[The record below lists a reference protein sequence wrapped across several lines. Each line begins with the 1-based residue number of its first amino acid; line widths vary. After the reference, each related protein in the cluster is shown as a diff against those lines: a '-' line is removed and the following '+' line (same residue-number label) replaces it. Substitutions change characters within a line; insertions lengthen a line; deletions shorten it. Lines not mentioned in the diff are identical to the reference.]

1 MLRGLLFSVWWEER
15 KTDASNILTNKQ
27 TNKQCVFC
35 IRIKCPAEHNMS
47 HSLCIARC
55 TCWHLYLRQ
64 LGSSSAQSGRGL
76 PKQLPAARMGSE
88 NWLCRRSC
96 AASLKIHHNP
106 GGSRHLS
113 LNTHVSCKKPPPV
126 SGPCNSSSFTRIFP
140 APTRAEGS
148 ADVLLVRLEKPAL
161 PLQM

>member
-15 KTDASNILTNKQ
+15 KTDAFNILTNKQ

-64 LGSSSAQSGRGL
+64 LSSSSAQSGRGL

-96 AASLKIHHNP
+96 AASLKHTSTPLP

-126 SGPCNSSSFTRIFP
+126 SGPCNISSFTRIFP
-140 APTRAEGS
+140 ATRSGVQQEQ
-148 ADVLLVRLEKPAL
+148 RAL
-161 PLQM
+161 QVCCLSG